1 MDKNISNYFEEYKTK
16 SKEKIE
22 ENKFLSIEAYS
33 IKLNNG
39 KIIKRE
45 KILKNKSDGSAAIV
59 LPITEDNKVIL
70 AIEPRVFT
78 EKTVDVGVP
87 AGYIEEGEEA
97 VVAAQRE
104 LLEETGYYSDNL
116 LEIGKFYQDQGCSE
130 ALNHYFIAQNCV
142 KVTDQKLDE
151 SEFIKFVEV
160 SLDELYELY
169 NSGYITGLN
178 SAYLIEA
185 SKKYL
190 NKNLKESPRQYIK
203 RRD

>member
-169 NSGYITGLN
+169 NSGFITGLN

-185 SKKYL
+185 SIKYL
-190 NKNLKESPRQYIK
+190 NKNLKENTRQYIK

>member
-185 SKKYL
+185 SIKYL
-190 NKNLKESPRQYIK
+190 NKNLKENPRQYIK